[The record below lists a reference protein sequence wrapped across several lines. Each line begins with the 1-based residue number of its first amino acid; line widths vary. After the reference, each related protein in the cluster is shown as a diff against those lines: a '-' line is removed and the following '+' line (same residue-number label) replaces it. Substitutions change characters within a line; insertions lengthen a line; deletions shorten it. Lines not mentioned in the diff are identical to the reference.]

1 MSYNTPHTHQ
11 TKMTDLIEA
20 LQILLKYGNPN
31 CPTHCEHDVLM
42 ICGIEPQDVSD
53 EDKEK
58 LEELGFFVSDEYGE
72 EMFKSFKFGS
82 C

>member
-1 MSYNTPHTHQ
+1 MS
-11 TKMTDLIEA
+11 DLIEA
-20 LQILLKYGNPN
+20 LQILLKYGNPDY
-31 CPTHCEHDVLM
+31 PTHCEHDVLM
-42 ICGIEPQDVSD
+42 IGGIYPEDVTD

-72 EMFKSFKFGS
+72 KMFKSFKFGS